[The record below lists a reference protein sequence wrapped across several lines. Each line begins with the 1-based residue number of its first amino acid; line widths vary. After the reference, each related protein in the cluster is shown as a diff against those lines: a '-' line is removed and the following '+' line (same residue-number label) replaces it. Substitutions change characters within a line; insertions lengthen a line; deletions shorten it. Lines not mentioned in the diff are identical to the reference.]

1 MGYFIIATD
10 DKEKNANCD
19 CLVAEINENT
29 IKSIWHINVEDK
41 KVQNIKSFPVDML
54 QSFYA
59 HSNGMISC
67 KIPCPEFIVNN
78 IENRSAEKVF
88 SDKEKLSKLFG
99 VNNENV

>member
-1 MGYFIIATD
+1 MKYFIVATD
-10 DKEKNANCD
+10 NIDKVVECD
-19 CLVAEINENT
+19 CLVAEFNEND
-29 IKSIWHINVEDK
+29 IKSIWHISIEDK
-41 KVQNIKSFPVDML
+41 NVQNIKPFPVDML

-88 SDKEKLSKLFG
+88 SNKEKLSKLFG
-99 VNNENV
+99 MNNENV